1 MDNSQLAHSGI
12 LGMKWGVRRYQNKD
26 GTLTPAGK
34 RRLAKLQSST
44 KYLGGEDAVKKA
56 KEMVIKPEPKP
67 KADSE
72 KTLEELQIEKA
83 RLTAIRDIRNLNAE
97 LNPRTKS
104 YADSFMKEFGNNMVT
119 ASSKLLTNFATEQ
132 AGAFLTK
139 QFGIYDP
146 NISLTGND
154 KKKNKDKQDG
164 KDKQKN
170 EGGK

>member
-56 KEMVIKPEPKP
+56 KETVTKPEPKP

-72 KTLEELQIEKA
+72 KTLDELREEKD

-97 LNPRTKS
+97 LNPRTKN
-104 YADSFMKEFGNNMVT
+104 YADSFMKEFGSNMVT
-119 ASSKLLTNFATEQ
+119 AGSKMLTNFATEQ

-139 QFGIYDP
+139 QFGIYDQS
-146 NISLTGND
+146 IRIASGD
-154 KKKNKDKQDG
+154 KNK
-164 KDKQKN
+164 
-170 EGGK
+170 GGK